1 MIADAYA
8 RQARRAEKSNLS
20 ANELDAEL
28 NSNQI
33 DESWQAD
40 VEEEVAGS
48 ILQLAAGRVRRKV
61 SQDAWQAFELTA
73 LNGKT
78 AETAATEMRTSVGA
92 VYVARC
98 RVLKL
103 LKKESQR
110 LMSEFEV
117 DGADASSFTSLS
129 EGAS

>member
-1 MIADAYA
+1 MF
-8 RQARRAEKSNLS
+8 SNPHS
-20 ANELDAEL
+20 LDAIMVLANTLAQQFKSE
-28 NSNQI
+28 
-33 DESWQAD
+33 ESQ
-40 VEEEVAGS
+40 
-48 ILQLAAGRVRRKV
+48 KY
-61 SQDAWQAFELTA
+61 AWQAFELTA

-117 DGADASSFTSLS
+117 DAADASSFTSLS